1 MLAEIGA
8 PNSSQHMRQL
18 IAIVGMLGLA
28 AAANAETLRGE
39 LSFNS
44 RGFVWVSECRSGR
57 VLRLGEM
64 QSNQYQR
71 LIDQY
76 WRLSFNGKTPVVV
89 EIRGDVT
96 SSGPPGTE
104 LILES
109 PNVVTLVGGS
119 CRDRE

>member
-1 MLAEIGA
+1 
-8 PNSSQHMRQL
+8 MRQL
-18 IAIVGMLGLA
+18 LVTVGMLALA

-44 RGFVWVSECRSGR
+44 KGTVWVSECKSGR
-57 VLRLGEM
+57 VLKLGEM
-64 QSNQYQR
+64 RSSQYQR

-96 SSGPPGTE
+96 RHGPPGTE

-119 CRDRE
+119 CQDRE